1 MAFQGFGK
9 NSGPSAAPTSQNP
22 FPHFPRPPSPTPP
35 FSASPLQRSPREL
48 EAPERTYS
56 PPSPFQ
62 SSRFV
67 MGPAYPSSAVFR
79 PIESSPKAGDTGQKS
94 FYSGYDAQTHQR
106 PSAVTSFL
114 DSQNSGAY
122 VPAKITS
129 LQDLKR
135 TRPPQLLSTDED
147 GVRNTRRGS
156 TRPSDSLFNDHRQ
169 AVPQRPRPPSFFP
182 ENYHSVDNFGP
193 FVETQRT
200 AVSPPVWGNQ
210 AKLPSNFSN
219 SWTRQDQPA
228 VLPYDSR
235 KKFATKNVDAQAP
248 KRTRSPPIPSA
259 DEVSQEN
266 SHFSRNDSKRPSP
279 SPPRLGTRSNNLSKA
294 PDSETPYMPLP
305 SARSIDDKTA
315 STKPTNFPVPK
326 RTRSPPLPSTN
337 QVFQGNSSAQD
348 DIEREMQAKAK
359 RLARFKVELSQ
370 PVESTSGI
378 GNQKFFVNKHDQP
391 LTERRKTLGEHSTD
405 MASDGN
411 VLPDYEGPESS
422 TIIIGLCP
430 DMCPESERAERERK
444 GDLDQYER
452 LDGDRNQTS
461 KSLAVKKYTRTAE
474 READLIRPMPIL
486 QMTIDYLLYLLDHPY
501 DDKFLGLYN
510 FLWDRMR
517 AIRMDLRMQHIFNLD
532 AITMLEQMIR
542 LHIVAMHELCEYTK
556 GEGFSEGFDAHLNIE
571 QMNKTS
577 VELFQLYDDHRKKGM
592 QVPTEKEFRGYYALL
607 KLDKHP
613 GYKVEPAELSLD
625 LSKMTPEIRQTPEIL
640 FARDVARACRTG
652 NFIAFFRLARKA
664 SYLQACLMHAHFAK
678 LRTQALASLHCG
690 VQNNQGIPV
699 THVAKL
705 LAMEEDNIENLL
717 EYHGFVI
724 KEFEEPY
731 MVKEGLFLN
740 SDNDYPVKC
749 SKLVH
754 MKKSRR
760 IVEDVSSPHTIVS
773 LPAEEER
780 EVQLV
785 KVYKKE
791 SKPVQFNGTES
802 HAQVID
808 EEMDDYEAVPS
819 PKDGTQVKPMVKPLV
834 IGQQSEDVFRIDTI
848 SPLARDFSLA
858 HNSPKSQQARVGST
872 GKPNFD
878 PVFRNSL
885 ERKTHSNTK
894 AVPLEIMSERV
905 GQEKIASFEFDSA
918 MENYVPQKVF
928 IEDLEDEEH
937 TYDQDVETEEVE
949 PSYHDEEAA
958 EAKLKLIFRLWKRHS
973 SKKRELREQRQLS
986 AMAALNSLSMG
997 PPIRQNIDQPS
1008 TSGVFNINRV
1018 MHERYERHERSW
1030 SRLNVSDVI
1039 AATLNERNPAAKCF
1053 CWKIILCS
1061 QTDNP
1066 DGDRLQQSSQVAHF
1080 TAGSWLHS
1088 KLIPTSKGDD
1098 DVIIS
1103 SPGLSIWKKWVPS
1116 QSGGDTTC
1124 CLSIVRDAK
1133 LGDTNEILLG
1143 ANAVLFLVSG
1153 SISLEIQKFR
1163 LHNLLMSL
1171 PSGSQLPLLIV
1182 IDSYEENSDSSS
1194 IMPERLGLHDIDNS
1208 RVNKISVVF
1217 LAKNQQLEE
1226 FDGFFSDEQLRGGLQ
1241 WLASQSPLQ
1250 PIVSC
1255 VNTRELTLT
1264 HLNSS
1269 LKVLDEMSDYEVGPD
1284 HCISAFN
1291 EALHRTVGKVAAAA
1305 DANPAS
1311 WPCSEIA
1318 LLEKTSKEYE
1328 AVKLYLPDIG
1338 WSSSARIELL
1348 ICALRDCRLPSFHD
1362 DISWLYR
1369 GSNLGEDI
1377 EKQKQKLEDCL
1388 IRYLTQLSKMMGLSL
1403 ATNEAHVMLQK
1414 GARLELH
1421 NSTYYIIP
1429 KWVMIFQRVFN
1440 WRLMSLSNGAFSSAY
1455 ILEQLDTDISKT
1467 GLDMSG
1473 IQGMVSSSY
1482 YLTHPS
1488 LDEMV
1493 EVSYGSFASSMGH
1506 TEDKAFQPPSA
1517 MVSNGS
1523 TVQATNAAQNGNLSE
1538 TNNDNYIEHGSTETS
1553 SRLVVA
1559 TREADKL
1566 SKLLEQCNMLQD
1578 RIDNKL
1584 SIYF

>member
-1 MAFQGFGK
+1 
-9 NSGPSAAPTSQNP
+9 
-22 FPHFPRPPSPTPP
+22 
-35 FSASPLQRSPREL
+35 
-48 EAPERTYS
+48 
-56 PPSPFQ
+56 
-62 SSRFV
+62 
-67 MGPAYPSSAVFR
+67 
-79 PIESSPKAGDTGQKS
+79 
-94 FYSGYDAQTHQR
+94 
-106 PSAVTSFL
+106 
-114 DSQNSGAY
+114 
-122 VPAKITS
+122 
-129 LQDLKR
+129 
-135 TRPPQLLSTDED
+135 
-147 GVRNTRRGS
+147 
-156 TRPSDSLFNDHRQ
+156 
-169 AVPQRPRPPSFFP
+169 
-182 ENYHSVDNFGP
+182 
-193 FVETQRT
+193 
-200 AVSPPVWGNQ
+200 
-210 AKLPSNFSN
+210 
-219 SWTRQDQPA
+219 
-228 VLPYDSR
+228 
-235 KKFATKNVDAQAP
+235 
-248 KRTRSPPIPSA
+248 
-259 DEVSQEN
+259 
-266 SHFSRNDSKRPSP
+266 
-279 SPPRLGTRSNNLSKA
+279 
-294 PDSETPYMPLP
+294 
-305 SARSIDDKTA
+305 
-315 STKPTNFPVPK
+315 
-326 RTRSPPLPSTN
+326 
-337 QVFQGNSSAQD
+337 
-348 DIEREMQAKAK
+348 
-359 RLARFKVELSQ
+359 
-370 PVESTSGI
+370 
-378 GNQKFFVNKHDQP
+378 
-391 LTERRKTLGEHSTD
+391 
-405 MASDGN
+405 
-411 VLPDYEGPESS
+411 
-422 TIIIGLCP
+422 
-430 DMCPESERAERERK
+430 
-444 GDLDQYER
+444 
-452 LDGDRNQTS
+452 
-461 KSLAVKKYTRTAE
+461 
-474 READLIRPMPIL
+474 
-486 QMTIDYLLYLLDHPY
+486 
-501 DDKFLGLYN
+501 
-510 FLWDRMR
+510 
-517 AIRMDLRMQHIFNLD
+517 
-532 AITMLEQMIR
+532 
-542 LHIVAMHELCEYTK
+542 
-556 GEGFSEGFDAHLNIE
+556 
-571 QMNKTS
+571 
-577 VELFQLYDDHRKKGM
+577 M

-699 THVAKL
+699 THVAKW

-785 KVYKKE
+785 KVYEKE

-878 PVFRNSL
+878 PVFQNSL
-885 ERKTHSNTK
+885 ERKTHSDTK

-937 TYDQDVETEEVE
+937 TDYQDVETEEVE

-958 EAKLKLIFRLWKRHS
+958 EAKLKLIFRLWKRRS

-1133 LGDTNEILLG
+1133 LDDTNEILLG

-1194 IMPERLGLHDIDNS
+1194 IMAERLGLHDIDNS

-1241 WLASQSPLQ
+1241 WLACQSPLQ

-1255 VNTRELTLT
+1255 VNMRELTLT

-1291 EALHRTVGKVAAAA
+1291 EALHQTVGKVAAAA

-1362 DISWLYR
+1362 DISWLYK

-1403 ATNEAHVMLQK
+1403 ATNEARVMLQK

-1467 GLDMSG
+1467 GLDMPG

-1523 TVQATNAAQNGNLSE
+1523 IVQATNAAQNGNLSE

>member
-1 MAFQGFGK
+1 
-9 NSGPSAAPTSQNP
+9 
-22 FPHFPRPPSPTPP
+22 
-35 FSASPLQRSPREL
+35 
-48 EAPERTYS
+48 
-56 PPSPFQ
+56 
-62 SSRFV
+62 
-67 MGPAYPSSAVFR
+67 
-79 PIESSPKAGDTGQKS
+79 
-94 FYSGYDAQTHQR
+94 
-106 PSAVTSFL
+106 
-114 DSQNSGAY
+114 
-122 VPAKITS
+122 
-129 LQDLKR
+129 
-135 TRPPQLLSTDED
+135 
-147 GVRNTRRGS
+147 
-156 TRPSDSLFNDHRQ
+156 
-169 AVPQRPRPPSFFP
+169 
-182 ENYHSVDNFGP
+182 
-193 FVETQRT
+193 
-200 AVSPPVWGNQ
+200 
-210 AKLPSNFSN
+210 
-219 SWTRQDQPA
+219 
-228 VLPYDSR
+228 
-235 KKFATKNVDAQAP
+235 
-248 KRTRSPPIPSA
+248 
-259 DEVSQEN
+259 
-266 SHFSRNDSKRPSP
+266 
-279 SPPRLGTRSNNLSKA
+279 
-294 PDSETPYMPLP
+294 
-305 SARSIDDKTA
+305 
-315 STKPTNFPVPK
+315 
-326 RTRSPPLPSTN
+326 
-337 QVFQGNSSAQD
+337 
-348 DIEREMQAKAK
+348 
-359 RLARFKVELSQ
+359 
-370 PVESTSGI
+370 
-378 GNQKFFVNKHDQP
+378 
-391 LTERRKTLGEHSTD
+391 
-405 MASDGN
+405 
-411 VLPDYEGPESS
+411 
-422 TIIIGLCP
+422 
-430 DMCPESERAERERK
+430 
-444 GDLDQYER
+444 
-452 LDGDRNQTS
+452 
-461 KSLAVKKYTRTAE
+461 
-474 READLIRPMPIL
+474 
-486 QMTIDYLLYLLDHPY
+486 
-501 DDKFLGLYN
+501 
-510 FLWDRMR
+510 
-517 AIRMDLRMQHIFNLD
+517 
-532 AITMLEQMIR
+532 
-542 LHIVAMHELCEYTK
+542 
-556 GEGFSEGFDAHLNIE
+556 
-571 QMNKTS
+571 MNKTS

-613 GYKVEPAELSLD
+613 GY
-625 LSKMTPEIRQTPEIL
+625 KMTPEIRQTPEIL

-678 LRTQALASLHCG
+678 
-690 VQNNQGIPV
+690 
-699 THVAKL
+699 
-705 LAMEEDNIENLL
+705 EDNIENLL

-760 IVEDVSSPHTIVS
+760 TVEDVSSPHTIVS

-785 KVYKKE
+785 KVYEKE

-878 PVFRNSL
+878 PVFQNSL
-885 ERKTHSNTK
+885 ERKTHSDTK

-937 TYDQDVETEEVE
+937 TDYQDVETEEVE
-949 PSYHDEEAA
+949 PSYHDEDAA
-958 EAKLKLIFRLWKRHS
+958 EAKLKLIFRLWKRRS

-1066 DGDRLQQSSQVAHF
+1066 DGDRLQQLSQVAHF

-1133 LGDTNEILLG
+1133 LDDTNEILLG

-1194 IMPERLGLHDIDNS
+1194 IMAERLGLHDIDNS
-1208 RVNKISVVF
+1208 R
-1217 LAKNQQLEE
+1217 
-1226 FDGFFSDEQLRGGLQ
+1226 
-1241 WLASQSPLQ
+1241 WLACQSPLQ

-1255 VNTRELTLT
+1255 VNMRELTLT

-1291 EALHRTVGKVAAAA
+1291 EASHQTVGKVAAAA

-1403 ATNEAHVMLQK
+1403 ATNEARVMLQK

-1421 NSTYYIIP
+1421 NSTYYIIL

-1467 GLDMSG
+1467 GLDMPG

-1523 TVQATNAAQNGNLSE
+1523 IVQATNAAQNGNLSE